1 MNIQASGKRKTSKS
15 PTLKKHKGEMENPAK
30 TVNSHTDDREY
41 TYDILKGDSSPLDYE
56 PEEQEEAN
64 ESLDNATIVDTKST
78 AGPSR
83 KDSDT

>member
-1 MNIQASGKRKTSKS
+1 
-15 PTLKKHKGEMENPAK
+15 MENPAK

-78 AGPSR
+78 AGPRR